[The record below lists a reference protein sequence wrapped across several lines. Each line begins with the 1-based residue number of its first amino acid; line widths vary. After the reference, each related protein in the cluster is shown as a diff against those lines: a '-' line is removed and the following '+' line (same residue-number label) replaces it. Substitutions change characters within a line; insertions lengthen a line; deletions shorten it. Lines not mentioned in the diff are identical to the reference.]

1 MFTDTA
7 FLASPIPAEFKVVQ
21 QRGRNTVIIVDE
33 MGYSYSCSSK
43 NKQQSIITWRCS
55 KRKQKKCMALINTD
69 ESWIVSRKNIHS
81 HETSELFR
89 AIPVKLDDPIVQ
101 EYLNN

>member
-1 MFTDTA
+1 MFTDIY
-7 FLASPIPAEFKVVQ
+7 SDCPIQAEFRVVKQ
-21 QRGRNTVIIVDE
+21 HGRDTVILVDE
-33 MGYSYSCSSK
+33 MGYSFSCN
-43 NKQQSIITWRCS
+43 NKGAKQISWRCS